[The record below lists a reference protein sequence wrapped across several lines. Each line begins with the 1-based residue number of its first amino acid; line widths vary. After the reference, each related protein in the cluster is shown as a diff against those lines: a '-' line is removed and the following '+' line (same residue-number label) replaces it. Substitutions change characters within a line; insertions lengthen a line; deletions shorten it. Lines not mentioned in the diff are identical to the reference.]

1 MLETLK
7 MINCSIFTILGAKTN
22 FEAIVSTCLEET
34 NKAMGS
40 SNFKHQEEFCQKI
53 NAEKYNYLPHA
64 LTQSKSWNGQ
74 DISEKNTRER
84 AELVSTLI

>member
-1 MLETLK
+1 
-7 MINCSIFTILGAKTN
+7 
-22 FEAIVSTCLEET
+22 
-34 NKAMGS
+34 MGS

-84 AELVSTLI
+84 AELVSNLI